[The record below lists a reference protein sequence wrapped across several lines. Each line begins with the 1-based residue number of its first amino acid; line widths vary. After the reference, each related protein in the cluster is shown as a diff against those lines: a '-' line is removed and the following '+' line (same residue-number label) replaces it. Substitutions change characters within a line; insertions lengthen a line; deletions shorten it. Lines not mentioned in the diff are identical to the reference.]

1 MKLAELKCG
10 KTAARIYARKLG
22 MRSSKS
28 NIQSTHEEF
37 ASHIRKGLCQSF
49 GEKWINPK
57 FFYDEKGS
65 YLFDQICLQREYYL
79 TRTETEILERYSKDI
94 VSNLKCTAASMIE
107 FGNGSSLKTKII
119 LNHFS
124 SQGVDVMY
132 FPIDISQTALIS
144 SIRSLSSEFRNLDI
158 IGISS
163 EYLEG
168 IRKICSLIG
177 ASTSIPRKKVMFFL
191 GSSIGNF
198 EPDMTRSFLNSIRH
212 SIRTYTGDNL
222 FISFDLEKDPHI
234 LESAYN
240 DRAGIT
246 SKFNL
251 NLLKRINNDLGGTFN
266 LKDFSHY
273 ATYNKKK
280 KRIEMYIISKRNQEI
295 YVRDLDQTVSL
306 KKNERIHTENSYK
319 YSLDEIKQLA
329 EKSGFIVEKNYMDA
343 KMWFDL
349 VSLSKS

>member
-1 MKLAELKCG
+1 MQSQKDN
-10 KTAARIYARKLG
+10 
-22 MRSSKS
+22 M
-28 NIQSTHEEF
+28 QSTHEEF
-37 ASHIRKGLCQSF
+37 ASHIRKGLCQSL
-49 GEKWINPK
+49 GKKWINSK

-65 YLFDQICLQREYYL
+65 YLFDQICLQQEYYL

-94 VSNLKCTAASMIE
+94 VSDLKCPTASMIE
-107 FGNGSSLKTKII
+107 FGNGSSIKTRII
-119 LNHFS
+119 LKHFFS
-124 SQGVDVMY
+124 LGVHVMY

-144 SIRSLSSEFRNLDI
+144 SIRNLSSEFVNLDI

-168 IRKICSLIG
+168 MRKVSSLID

-198 EPDMTRSFLNSIRH
+198 EPGTLRLFLNSIRH
-212 SIRTYTGDNL
+212 SMQDGTGDNL

-234 LESAYN
+234 LELAYN
-240 DRAGIT
+240 DRAGVT

-251 NLLKRINNDLGGTFN
+251 NLLTRINNDLGGTFN
-266 LKDFSHY
+266 LRNFCHY
-273 ATYNKKK
+273 AAYNKKK
-280 KRIEMYIISKRNQEI
+280 KRIEMYIISKRDQEI

-319 YSLDEIKQLA
+319 YSIDEIKQTV
-329 EKSGFIVEKNYMDA
+329 EKSGFTIEKNYMDA

>member
-1 MKLAELKCG
+1 LKLAELKCG

-22 MRSSKS
+22 MRSRKS

-65 YLFDQICLQREYYL
+65 YLFDQICLQHEYYL

-124 SQGVDVMY
+124 SQGVDVVY

-198 EPDMTRSFLNSIRH
+198 EPDTTRSFLKSIRH
-212 SIRTYTGDNL
+212 SMQTETGDNL
-222 FISFDLEKDPHI
+222 FISFDLEKDFHI

-266 LKDFSHY
+266 LRDFSHC

-280 KRIEMYIISKRNQEI
+280 KRIEMYIISKRDQEI
-295 YVRDLDQTVSL
+295 YIRDLGQTVSL
-306 KKNERIHTENSYK
+306 KENERIHTENSYK
-319 YSLDEIKQLA
+319 YSIEEIKQLA
-329 EKSGFIVEKNYMDA
+329 EKGGFIVQKNYTDT
-343 KMWFDL
+343 KVWFDL
-349 VSLSKS
+349 VSLSTS

>member
-1 MKLAELKCG
+1 MQS
-10 KTAARIYARKLG
+10 RKG
-22 MRSSKS
+22 
-28 NIQSTHEEF
+28 NIQSTYEEF
-37 ASHIRKGLCQSF
+37 ASHIRKGLCQRS
-49 GEKWINPK
+49 GEKWIDPK
-57 FFYDEKGS
+57 FFYNEKGS
-65 YLFDQICLQREYYL
+65 YLFDRICLQHEYYL
-79 TRTETEILERYSKDI
+79 TRAETEILERYSKDI

-107 FGNGSSLKTKII
+107 FGNGSSLKTRII
-119 LNHFS
+119 LKHFS

-144 SIRSLSSEFRNLDI
+144 SITSLSSEFRNLDI

-168 IRKICSLIG
+168 IRKIFCLID
-177 ASTSIPRKKVMFFL
+177 ASTSIPRKKVIFFL

-198 EPDMTRSFLNSIRH
+198 EPDTTRSFLNSIRH
-212 SIRTYTGDNL
+212 SMQTDKGDSL
-222 FISFDLEKDPHI
+222 FIGFDLEKDPHI

-266 LKDFSHY
+266 LRDFSHY

-295 YVRDLDQTVSL
+295 YVRDLGQTVNL

-319 YSLDEIKQLA
+319 YSIDEIKQLA
-329 EKSGFIVEKNYMDA
+329 EKSGFTVVKNYMDA